1 MILTIHVKPRA
12 KKKSVE
18 WVDEDTL
25 KVSVT
30 APAEKGRANEAVIEA
45 IAKELGIKKSAVEI
59 IRGHTTRIKQVH
71 LLLPSTKDDS
81 AKSSRAPSPRPKK
94 ARDA

>member
-1 MILTIHVKPRA
+1 M
-12 KKKSVE
+12 VE

-25 KVSVT
+25 KVSVS

-59 IRGHTTRIKQVH
+59 VRGHTTRIKQVR
-71 LLLPSTKDDS
+71 LSLPSTKDYT
-81 AKSSRAPSPRPKK
+81 AGFARPPSRLRV
-94 ARDA
+94 